1 MNTIW
6 FTLAIQG
13 LKLLRWYYGKLTP
26 EEKKEFSRRLIAW
39 KKQIKDMPMMDELD
53 PNHGMGGR

>member
-6 FTLAIQG
+6 ICIAIRLLQ
-13 LKLLRWYYGKLTP
+13 LLRWYIRKMTP
-26 EEKKEFSRRLIAW
+26 AARASF
-39 KKQIKDMPMMDELD
+39 KQAIKDMPMMDELD

>member
-6 FTLAIQG
+6 ISIAIKLLQ
-13 LKLLRWYYGKLTP
+13 LLRWYLDQLTP
-26 EEKKEFSRRLIAW
+26 EERSSFREAIRK
-39 KKQIKDMPMMDELD
+39 MPTPDELD

>member
-6 FTLAIQG
+6 FTLAIQV

-26 EEKKEFSRRLIAW
+26 EEKQEINRRFEKW
-39 KKQIKDMPMMDELD
+39 KQQIRDMEMPEPPPLD
-53 PNHGMGGR
+53 GR

>member
-26 EEKKEFSRRLIAW
+26 EERASF
-39 KKQIKDMPMMDELD
+39 KQAIKDMPMMDELD